1 LIKEPVLYSGLLL
14 CLVLGFSARSQVTP
28 QVRQTPVPKS
38 ALFTNLPQKS
48 NINSTWIERVFASPV
63 NASISF
69 PLSARE
75 VFKGV
80 VLEKVRKNEHVE
92 TINVRSSNYA
102 GSLLTISKIVRDDR
116 AVSYIGR
123 IISMN
128 HSDALVLKQEN
139 GQLYF
144 NKEKQSHVVV
154 E

>member
-1 LIKEPVLYSGLLL
+1 MKKPVMYSGLML
-14 CLVLGFSARSQVTP
+14 CLAFGFSARSQVTP
-28 QVRQTPVPKS
+28 LVRQTPLPKA

-48 NINSTWIERVFASPV
+48 NITTARIEKILESPV
-63 NASISF
+63 KALISF
-69 PLSARE
+69 PLSATE

-92 TINVRSSNYA
+92 TINIRSLNYG
-102 GSLLTISKIVRDDR
+102 GSLLTISKIVRDDKP
-116 AVSYIGR
+116 VSYIGR
-123 IISMN
+123 VISMD

-144 NKEKQSHVVV
+144 SKEKQSQVIV

>member
-1 LIKEPVLYSGLLL
+1 M
-14 CLVLGFSARSQVTP
+14 TP